1 MTVDAAEVCT
11 RHGLLFGQSTDGM
24 WWCETPDQNPGVAGY
39 PTAQTALC
47 ALLKA
52 LYRIE
57 AKPLGFRW
65 RTWWFCRLPTD
76 ARSSMA
82 LRRTG
87 VGPTPFGSELEC
99 IVAQADAIAGVPT
112 S

>member
-1 MTVDAAEVCT
+1 MSTVDVAEVCT

-39 PTAQTALC
+39 PSAPAALC

-52 LYRIE
+52 LYGIHTFDGT
-57 AKPLGFRW
+57 KLPGPS
-65 RTWWFCRLPTD
+65 WWHAVRYG
-76 ARSSMA
+76 R
-82 LRRTG
+82 
-87 VGPTPFGSELEC
+87 FGYAMLKNGSSELGA
-99 IVAQADAIAGVPT
+99 VVDLADLLIGVHA